1 MRSVNKVLLTGTTG
15 FVGSQLLGHLLGLG
29 RHSVVVA
36 SRTDHANLD
45 PRCQV
50 FNVGEFGSRTLW
62 HDALVGVDC
71 VVHLAG
77 RAHVLTRE
85 SNALQLFRE
94 ANTEATL
101 NLARQAAAQG
111 VRRFVFISSIGV
123 NGALTT
129 EHPFSETSTPAPH
142 ADYAVSKL
150 EAEVGL
156 MQLSNDTEMDV
167 VIIRPPLVYA
177 AHAPGNFRRLL
188 KLVHTGIPLPFG
200 RVKNSRSMIALE
212 NLVDLITVC
221 VEHPAAANQVFL
233 ASDGVNFST
242 GQIIDL
248 LAQGMSQGMSRRG
261 RQIPLP
267 VWFLRVAARLLGK
280 QGIYTQ
286 LCGSLKIDSSKTT
299 QLLGWVP
306 PVSAEAAMIKA
317 GQEFRRKVV
326 GS

>member
-1 MRSVNKVLLTGTTG
+1 MMSVNKVLLTGATG
-15 FVGSQLLGHLLGLG
+15 FVGSQLLAHLLERG

-36 SRTDHANLD
+36 SRTDHTGVDQA
-45 PRCQV
+45 CQV
-50 FNVGEFGSRTLW
+50 FNLGEFNADTLW
-62 HDALVGVDC
+62 REALVGVDC

-77 RAHVLTRE
+77 RAHVLARE
-85 SNALQLFRE
+85 SNSLALFRE
-94 ANTEATL
+94 SNTQATL

-129 EHPFSETSTPAPH
+129 GHPFSETSDLAPH

-150 EAEVGL
+150 EAETGL
-156 MQLSNDTEMDV
+156 MQFSKNTEMEI

-177 AHAPGNFRRLL
+177 AHAPGNFHRLL
-188 KLVHTGIPLPFG
+188 KLVHSGIPLPFG
-200 RVKNSRSMIALE
+200 RVNNSRSMIALE
-212 NLVDLITVC
+212 NLADLIAVC

-233 ASDGVNFST
+233 ASDGVDFST
-242 GQIIDL
+242 GQIIEL
-248 LAQGMSQGMSRRG
+248 LALGMGKRG
-261 RQIPLP
+261 ALVHLP
-267 VWFLRVAARLLGK
+267 VWFLRVSARLLRK
-280 QGIYTQ
+280 QGVYTQ
-286 LCGSLKIDSSKTT
+286 LCGSLQIDSSKSR

-317 GQEFRRKVV
+317 GKDFSNKVV

>member
-1 MRSVNKVLLTGTTG
+1 MMSVKKVLLTGATG
-15 FVGSQLLGHLLGLG
+15 FVGSQLLSNLLERG

-36 SRTDHANLD
+36 SRSDHASVD
-45 PRCQV
+45 HPCPV
-50 FNVGEFGSRTLW
+50 FNLGEFGAHTLW
-62 HDALVGVDC
+62 HEALVGVDC

-77 RAHVLTRE
+77 RAHVLARE
-85 SNALQLFRE
+85 ANALELFRE
-94 ANTEATL
+94 SNTEATL

-123 NGALTT
+123 SGALTT
-129 EHPFSETSTPAPH
+129 DHPFSETSDPAPH

-150 EAEVGL
+150 EAETGL
-156 MQLSNDTEMDV
+156 MQLSKNTEMDV

-188 KLVHTGIPLPFG
+188 RLVHSGIPLPFG
-200 RVKNSRSMIALE
+200 CVNNSRSMIALE
-212 NLVDLITVC
+212 NLVDLIAVC

-233 ASDGVNFST
+233 ASDGVDFST

-248 LAQGMSQGMSRRG
+248 LAKGMGKRPRLV
-261 RQIPLP
+261 RLP
-267 VWFLRVAARLLGK
+267 VLFLRVAAKLLGK
-280 QGIYTQ
+280 QGVYTQ
-286 LCGSLKIDSSKTT
+286 LCGSLQIDSSKAR

-306 PVSAEAAMIKA
+306 PVSAEAAMVRA
-317 GQEFRRKVV
+317 GREFSNTVI

>member
-1 MRSVNKVLLTGTTG
+1 MTSLNKVMITGATG
-15 FVGSQLLGHLLGLG
+15 FVGSRLLGHLLEEG
-29 RHSVVVA
+29 RRSVVAA
-36 SRTDHANLD
+36 SRSDHVDVD

-50 FNVGEFGSRTLW
+50 FNLGEFGARTMW
-62 HDALVGVDC
+62 HGALVGVDC

-77 RAHVLTRE
+77 RAHVLSRE
-85 SNALQLFRE
+85 SNALALFRE
-94 ANTEATL
+94 SNTEATL

-129 EHPFSETSTPAPH
+129 GHPFSETSVPAPH
-142 ADYAVSKL
+142 ADYAISKL
-150 EAEVGL
+150 EAETGL
-156 MQLSNDTEMDV
+156 MQLSKTTEMEI

-177 AHAPGNFRRLL
+177 AHAPGNFHRLL
-188 KLVHTGIPLPFG
+188 KLVHSGLPLPFG

-212 NLVDLITVC
+212 NLVDLISVC

-242 GQIIDL
+242 AQIIDL
-248 LAQGMSQGMSRRG
+248 LARGMGQRTRL
-261 RQIPLP
+261 IPLP
-267 VWFLRVAARLLGK
+267 ISILRVSARLLGK
-280 QGIYTQ
+280 PGLYTQ
-286 LCGSLKIDSSKTT
+286 LCGSLQIDSSKTV

-306 PVSAEAAMIKA
+306 PVSAEMAMIKA
-317 GQEFRRKVV
+317 GQEFSNKVV